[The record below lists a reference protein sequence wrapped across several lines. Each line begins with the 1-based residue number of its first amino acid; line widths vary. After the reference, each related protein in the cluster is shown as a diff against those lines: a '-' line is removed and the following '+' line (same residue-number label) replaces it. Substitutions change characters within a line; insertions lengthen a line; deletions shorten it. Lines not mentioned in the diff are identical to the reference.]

1 MHVSSD
7 EDPVETKVKGLL
19 TIGCVIRK
27 LPACSNTPIGL
38 PMRIA
43 QFWKDEIPKE

>member
-7 EDPVETKVKGLL
+7 EDPVGTEVKCMLS
-19 TIGCVIRK
+19 ISCIISK

-38 PMRIA
+38 TMKIA
-43 QFWKDEIPKE
+43 QFWKVEIPKE